1 MPARRFGVIV
11 LLAGIGSAL
20 VLAHQL
26 VAHPTTTVLD
36 DGTLDCFQFVWN
48 IWWLRT
54 ALLDLHTNPFFT
66 RWLYHPD
73 GVSLLFHTF
82 SASLGLASIPLQL
95 ALPGGVVTA
104 HNVLVFMAPVM
115 LVVLTALLAREV
127 TGDPW
132 ASLAAGLLATWTG
145 AVVWFLPVIYLTATY
160 LVAGVVWAWWRL
172 HRRRRTRDIALVLAL
187 LVALVF
193 AAQEYAMMA
202 LAILALDT
210 VARLLAPR
218 AFGLPAA
225 WGRGTVAT
233 WTIAGVGLGLLAR
246 VAAANPGQP
255 PPPSHVLLGSAHL
268 TAFVSPAWLFTP
280 TLAFAIVLYLGT
292 APLLLVATTGWLGGR
307 RALFWAAVTI
317 VLLLMACGPFVGFSH
332 PLFAFGPQAPLD
344 LTHPPPGH
352 VRGPY
357 WLALQLLPFLR
368 VFRGAYRWVAVA
380 EISLAV
386 ASACGLA
393 ALRRRLAN
401 PRTRALVTTVVLTA
415 IPVLGLVDVQ
425 GHTNAVIPAVVPDA
439 YQLLRDDPVPSAVLE
454 LPAGLTQQVF
464 ANLASRYMFH
474 QTVHRK
480 YLLDGTVARL
490 PPGVRPVVLRKITTF
505 TELPWVKY
513 VVIHRDL
520 MDIAFPIARDQV
532 AQVETILT
540 REGTQVHHDDA
551 IDIYELTTFRPE
563 TVAH

>member
-1 MPARRFGVIV
+1 MPAWRFGWLV
-11 LLAGIGSAL
+11 LLAGVGSAL
-20 VLAHQL
+20 VLTHPL
-26 VAHPTTTVLD
+26 LAHPTTTVLD

-54 ALLDLHTNPFFT
+54 ALVDLHANPFFT
-66 RWLYHPD
+66 RWIYHPD

-82 SASLGLASIPLQL
+82 SASLGLVSLPLQL
-95 ALPGGVVTA
+95 VLPGGVVTA

-127 TGDPW
+127 TGDAW
-132 ASLAAGLLATWTG
+132 ASLAAGLMATWTG

-172 HRRRRTRDIALVLAL
+172 HRRRRGGDIALVLVL

-210 VARLLAPR
+210 AARVVAPR
-218 AFGLPAA
+218 AFGLRPA
-225 WGRGTVAT
+225 WRGGTLVT
-233 WTIAGVGLGLLAR
+233 WAIAGVGLALLAR
-246 VAAANPGQP
+246 VAAANPGEA
-255 PPPSHVLLGSAHL
+255 PPPSHVLLGSAYL
-268 TAFVSPAWLFTP
+268 TAFVSPAWLVAP

-292 APLLLVATTGWLGGR
+292 VPLLVVGTTGWLGGR
-307 RALFWAAVTI
+307 LGIFWTLVTI

-332 PLFAFGPQAPLD
+332 PLFAFGDTPPD
-344 LTHPPPGH
+344 LMHAPPGH

-357 WLALQLLPFLR
+357 WLALQLVPFLR

-380 EISLAV
+380 EIALAV
-386 ASACGLA
+386 LAAVGLA
-393 ALRRRLAN
+393 ALRARLA
-401 PRTRALVTTVVLTA
+401 PRARAVVTTAVMAA
-415 IPVLGLVDVQ
+415 IPVLGLLDVH
-425 GHTNAVIPAVVPDA
+425 GHTNAVIPAVVPQA
-439 YQLLRDDPVPSAVLE
+439 YALLRDDPVPSAVLE

-505 TELPWVKY
+505 TDLPWVKY

-520 MDIAFPIARDQV
+520 MDVAFPIARDQV
-532 AQVETILT
+532 AQVEAILT
-540 REGTQVHHDDA
+540 REGSPIHHDDA
-551 IDIYELTTFRPE
+551 MDIYELTTFRPE
-563 TVAH
+563 TVR